1 MDEAGVDDGF
11 HGLATDAGAMEDEG
25 FEAGVF
31 EHHFCAVDASG
42 GVAEH
47 AGDNG
52 GLFVDGLETDV
63 GFDHAADGAG
73 GAGEDGARDTVN
85 SGDIDDAGEEDDI
98 FRTDVLRGVTAGE
111 GGDDDFWEAERE
123 GLHGSGCNGRS
134 ATAAE

>member
-47 AGDNG
+47 AGDDG

-73 GAGEDGARDTVN
+73 GAGKDGARDAVN
-85 SGDIDDAGEEDDI
+85 PGDIDDAGEEDDI

-111 GGDDDFWEAERE
+111 GGDDDLWKAERE
-123 GLHGSGCNGRS
+123 GLHGSGCDGRS